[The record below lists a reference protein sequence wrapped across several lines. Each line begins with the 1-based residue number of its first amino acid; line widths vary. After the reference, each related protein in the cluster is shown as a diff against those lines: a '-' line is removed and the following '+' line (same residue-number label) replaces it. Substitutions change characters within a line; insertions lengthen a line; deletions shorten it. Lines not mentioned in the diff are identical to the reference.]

1 MNYLKYIL
9 MKSLN
14 ENSCHEL
21 YNVVKEMWEG
31 IQETGTDSYVEL
43 TKGDLL
49 GKKICAASVKDRRSW
64 IDRVIETTLNFKH
77 KWVQKISMCK

>member
-1 MNYLKYIL
+1 

-21 YNVVKEMWEG
+21 YNVVKKMWEC
-31 IQETGTDSYVEL
+31 IQETGIESYEGL
-43 TKGDLL
+43 TMGALL
-49 GKKICAASVKDRRSW
+49 GEKICAASVKDRRSG

-77 KWVQKISMCK
+77 K